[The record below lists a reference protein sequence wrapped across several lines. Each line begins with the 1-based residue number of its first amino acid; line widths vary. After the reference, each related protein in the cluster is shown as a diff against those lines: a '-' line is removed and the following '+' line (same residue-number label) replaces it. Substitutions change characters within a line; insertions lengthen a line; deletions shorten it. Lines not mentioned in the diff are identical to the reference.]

1 MCLFALVEVTA
12 FLWIVPET
20 KGKPMPDRMPGE
32 EETVDGAA
40 KPLIKIEKN
49 KDERMPLNEIKK

>member
-32 EETVDGAA
+32 EDVTGAA
-40 KPLIKIEKN
+40 KLLIKVDKTN
-49 KDERMPLNEIKK
+49 DERMPLNEIQK